1 MVQLSQARLGAMS
14 LPEVVAGFDV
24 AHGLLVE
31 AQAVLL
37 RYARQVDVLRAA
49 SKDSAC
55 SAAVW
60 YRGRHRIGIRSA
72 HRLVRIAKRVEA
84 APEVVGEAVACGA
97 VNLDQ
102 AEVVTRALARIPP
115 RSVSMCGSGPRTR
128 W

>member
-1 MVQLSQARLGAMS
+1 LLALAGCRPWAMS
-14 LPEVVAGFDV
+14 GDELVAALDQ
-24 AHGLLVE
+24 AHGLRSE
-31 AQAVLL
+31 AEALLL
-37 RYARQVDVLRAA
+37 RLLRQIDVQKSA
-49 SKDSAC
+49 SAVSAS
-55 SAAVW
+55 SAGVW
-60 YRGRHRIGIRSA
+60 YRNWHRIGIRSA